1 MNILLL
7 GSGGR
12 EHAIAWK
19 LAQSAEINKLYIA
32 PGNAGT
38 GHTGINVP
46 IDVNDFSSIKLFVL
60 ENDIDMV
67 IVGPEEPLVNG
78 IADFFSQDELLRDIA
93 VIGPSASGA
102 RLEGSKDFAKA
113 FMQRHGIPT
122 AAYRTFSTAESVDA
136 KEFLRSLKPPYVLK
150 ADGLAAGKGVVICA
164 DINDAEREL
173 TEMLDHAK
181 FGKAS
186 EKVVI
191 EEFLSGIELSV
202 FILTDGK
209 SWLLL
214 PEAKDYKRIGEGDTG
229 PNTGG
234 MGSVSPVPFA
244 DAEFMEK
251 VRIRIIE
258 PTVQGLQSEN
268 IDYKGFIFF
277 GLINVNENP
286 YVIEYNV
293 RMGDPETESVIPRI
307 KTDLVYL
314 LRKVAD
320 QSLHAAHIDFDE
332 RCAATVMLVSGGYP
346 GSYPKGF
353 EIDGLE
359 INYASMLFH
368 AGTVI
373 DEKDNCVKTSGGR
386 VIAITSL
393 AGTQTEAL
401 KQSYEVAG
409 KIEYQGKVF
418 RKDLGYDLI

>member
-1 MNILLL
+1 
-7 GSGGR
+7 
-12 EHAIAWK
+12 
-19 LAQSAEINKLYIA
+19 
-32 PGNAGT
+32 
-38 GHTGINVP
+38 
-46 IDVNDFSSIKLFVL
+46 
-60 ENDIDMV
+60 MV

-268 IDYKGFIFF
+268 IDYRGFIFF

>member
-19 LAQSAEINKLYIA
+19 LAQSTEIQHLYIA

-38 GHTGINVP
+38 GISGINVP
-46 IDVNDFSSIKLFVL
+46 IDVNDFSNIKLFVL

-78 IADFFSQDELLRDIA
+78 ISDFFSEDELLRDIS

-122 AAYRTFSTAESVDA
+122 AAYRTFSTEESGDA

-164 DINDAEREL
+164 DINDADREL
-173 TEMLDHAK
+173 TEMLEHAK

-320 QSLHAAHIDFDE
+320 QSLHTAHIDFDE

-353 EIDGLE
+353 EIDGLDS
-359 INYASMLFH
+359 NYASMLFH

-373 DEKDNCVKTSGGR
+373 DEKDNCVKTAGGR

-393 AGTQTEAL
+393 AGTQKEAL